1 MMFFVAIRGSVSN
14 GHDFIDTILNLETK
28 TIVCD
33 VYPENLEKIT
43 YVKVADTNEAL
54 AWRLIIRKS
63 ISKT

>member
-33 VYPENLEKIT
+33 VYPENLEKVT

-54 AWRLIIRKS
+54 AFMA
-63 ISKT
+63 

>member
-43 YVKVADTNEAL
+43 YVKL
-54 AWRLIIRKS
+54 QILMKH
-63 ISKT
+63 